1 MLAVWTSGRIRA
13 KSYGFDYFT
22 LKATIKK
29 GKRNYHFYLVVY
41 SENRNFLFRCARWS
55 KMMKPNNFSPQSPQ
69 STPQLITTIIGVFSR
84 VVRSEQGYCGDCGE

>member
-55 KMMKPNNFSPQSPQ
+55 VSDEMQPLVQFLLFLN
-69 STPQLITTIIGVFSR
+69 
-84 VVRSEQGYCGDCGE
+84 RSYRLFVAKRG